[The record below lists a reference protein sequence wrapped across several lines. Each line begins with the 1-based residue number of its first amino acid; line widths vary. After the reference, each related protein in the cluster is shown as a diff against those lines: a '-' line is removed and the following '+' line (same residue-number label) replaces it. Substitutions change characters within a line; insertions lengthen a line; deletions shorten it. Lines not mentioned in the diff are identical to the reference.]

1 MFKIKGYLKK
11 FWYLILACIC
21 LLFVQ
26 AQTELTLPDYM
37 SDIVSVGIQAGGFAS
52 PVSDVLTEET
62 YQHLLLFVDQKDQKT
77 VKKDYKKVSKVNQD
91 IIDTFPKA
99 KGKTVYQLKDL
110 SSDEESE
117 LEDILMKPMLIITSL
132 DSMDT
137 SSKEYQEKFGQL
149 PPNMSVYDAMDYL
162 GLLSNLPDKIRK
174 ERIASLLEQVNLKEN
189 MRTKIKALSGGM
201 KQRLGIA
208 QALLHDPQILI
219 VDEPTAGLDP
229 EERIRF
235 RNMLSEFAED
245 RIVILSTHISS
256 DVETSCENIGVLDNG
271 KMIWNGAAEELIK
284 QAEGKVY
291 LISAEKKQ
299 DKIIREKYTVL
310 NIIASGSGTQ
320 YRVLSETLPEE
331 KHILQAPTLED
342 GYMYLLSQTDG
353 GINNEIISKRM

>member
-1 MFKIKGYLKK
+1 MEIVIKNLSKNYGRKAALKNVSVTIHSGMYGLLGRNGAGKTSLMRILATLSVPSGGEVSMNGIPINETGKIREIVGYLSQN
-11 FWYLILACIC
+11 FSFYR
-21 LLFVQ
+21 
-26 AQTELTLPDYM
+26 
-37 SDIVSVGIQAGGFAS
+37 
-52 PVSDVLTEET
+52 
-62 YQHLLLFVDQKDQKT
+62 
-77 VKKDYKKVSKVNQD
+77 
-91 IIDTFPKA
+91 
-99 KGKTVYQLKDL
+99 
-110 SSDEESE
+110 
-117 LEDILMKPMLIITSL
+117 
-132 DSMDT
+132 
-137 SSKEYQEKFGQL
+137 
-149 PPNMSVYDAMDYL
+149 NMSVYDAMDYL

-174 ERIASLLEQVNLKEN
+174 ERIALLLEQVNLKEN

-271 KMIWNGAAEELIK
+271 KMIWNGAAEELVK
-284 QAEGKVY
+284 QAEGKLY

>member
-1 MFKIKGYLKK
+1 MEIVIKNLSKNYRRKAALKNVSVTIHSGMYGLLGRNGAGKTSLMRILATLSVPSGGEVSMNGIPINETGKIREIVGYLSQN
-11 FWYLILACIC
+11 FSFYR
-21 LLFVQ
+21 
-26 AQTELTLPDYM
+26 
-37 SDIVSVGIQAGGFAS
+37 
-52 PVSDVLTEET
+52 
-62 YQHLLLFVDQKDQKT
+62 
-77 VKKDYKKVSKVNQD
+77 
-91 IIDTFPKA
+91 
-99 KGKTVYQLKDL
+99 
-110 SSDEESE
+110 
-117 LEDILMKPMLIITSL
+117 
-132 DSMDT
+132 
-137 SSKEYQEKFGQL
+137 
-149 PPNMSVYDAMDYL
+149 NMSVYDAMDYL

-256 DVETSCENIGVLDNG
+256 DVEISCENIGVLDNG

>member
-1 MFKIKGYLKK
+1 MEIVIKNLSKNYGRKAVLKNVSVTIHSGMYGLLGRNGAGKTSLMRILATLSVPSGGEVSMNGIPINETGKIREIVGYLSQN
-11 FWYLILACIC
+11 FSFYR
-21 LLFVQ
+21 
-26 AQTELTLPDYM
+26 
-37 SDIVSVGIQAGGFAS
+37 
-52 PVSDVLTEET
+52 
-62 YQHLLLFVDQKDQKT
+62 
-77 VKKDYKKVSKVNQD
+77 
-91 IIDTFPKA
+91 
-99 KGKTVYQLKDL
+99 
-110 SSDEESE
+110 
-117 LEDILMKPMLIITSL
+117 
-132 DSMDT
+132 
-137 SSKEYQEKFGQL
+137 
-149 PPNMSVYDAMDYL
+149 NMSVYDAMDYL

-271 KMIWNGAAEELIK
+271 KMIWNGATEELVK

-291 LISAEKKQ
+291 LISTEKKQ

-331 KHILQAPTLED
+331 KHTLQAPTLED

>member
-1 MFKIKGYLKK
+1 MEIVIKNLSKNYGRKAALKNVSVTIHSGMYGLLGRNGAGKTSLMRILATLSVPSGGEVSMNDISIKETSKIREIVGYL
-11 FWYLILACIC
+11 
-21 LLFVQ
+21 
-26 AQTELTLPDYM
+26 P
-37 SDIVSVGIQAGGFAS
+37 
-52 PVSDVLTEET
+52 
-62 YQHLLLFVDQKDQKT
+62 
-77 VKKDYKKVSKVNQD
+77 QD
-91 IIDTFPKA
+91 FSF
-99 KGKTVYQLKDL
+99 YR
-110 SSDEESE
+110 
-117 LEDILMKPMLIITSL
+117 
-132 DSMDT
+132 
-137 SSKEYQEKFGQL
+137 
-149 PPNMSVYDAMDYL
+149 NMSVYDAMDYL

-174 ERIASLLEQVNLKEN
+174 ERIALLLEQVNLKEN

-208 QALLHDPQILI
+208 QVLLHDPQILI

-271 KMIWNGAAEELIK
+271 KMIWNGAAEELVK

-291 LISAEKKQ
+291 LISTEKKQ

>member
-1 MFKIKGYLKK
+1 MVIVIKNLSKNYGRKAALKNVSVTIHSGMYGLLGRNGAGKTSLMRILATLSVPSGGEVSMNGIPINETGKIREIVGYLSQN
-11 FWYLILACIC
+11 FSFYR
-21 LLFVQ
+21 
-26 AQTELTLPDYM
+26 
-37 SDIVSVGIQAGGFAS
+37 
-52 PVSDVLTEET
+52 
-62 YQHLLLFVDQKDQKT
+62 
-77 VKKDYKKVSKVNQD
+77 
-91 IIDTFPKA
+91 
-99 KGKTVYQLKDL
+99 
-110 SSDEESE
+110 
-117 LEDILMKPMLIITSL
+117 
-132 DSMDT
+132 
-137 SSKEYQEKFGQL
+137 
-149 PPNMSVYDAMDYL
+149 NMSVYDAMDYL

>member
-1 MFKIKGYLKK
+1 MEIVIKNLSKNYGRKAALKNVSVTIHSGMYGLLGRNGAGKTSLMRILATLSVPSGGEVSMNGIPINETGKIREIVGYLSQN
-11 FWYLILACIC
+11 FSFYR
-21 LLFVQ
+21 
-26 AQTELTLPDYM
+26 
-37 SDIVSVGIQAGGFAS
+37 
-52 PVSDVLTEET
+52 
-62 YQHLLLFVDQKDQKT
+62 
-77 VKKDYKKVSKVNQD
+77 
-91 IIDTFPKA
+91 
-99 KGKTVYQLKDL
+99 
-110 SSDEESE
+110 
-117 LEDILMKPMLIITSL
+117 
-132 DSMDT
+132 
-137 SSKEYQEKFGQL
+137 
-149 PPNMSVYDAMDYL
+149 NMSVYDAMDYL

-235 RNMLSEFAED
+235 RNLLSEFAED

-256 DVETSCENIGVLDNG
+256 DVEASCENIGVLDNG
-271 KMIWNGAAEELIK
+271 KMIWNGATEELVK

-291 LISAEKKQ
+291 LISTEKKQ

-342 GYMYLLSQTDG
+342 GYMYLLRQTDG

>member
-1 MFKIKGYLKK
+1 MEIVIKNLSKNYGRKAALKNVSVTIHSGMYGLLGRNGAGKTSLMRILATLSVPSGGEVSMNGIPINETGKIREIVGYLSQN
-11 FWYLILACIC
+11 FSFYR
-21 LLFVQ
+21 
-26 AQTELTLPDYM
+26 
-37 SDIVSVGIQAGGFAS
+37 
-52 PVSDVLTEET
+52 
-62 YQHLLLFVDQKDQKT
+62 
-77 VKKDYKKVSKVNQD
+77 
-91 IIDTFPKA
+91 
-99 KGKTVYQLKDL
+99 
-110 SSDEESE
+110 
-117 LEDILMKPMLIITSL
+117 
-132 DSMDT
+132 
-137 SSKEYQEKFGQL
+137 
-149 PPNMSVYDAMDYL
+149 NMSVYDAMDYL

-201 KQRLGIA
+201 RQRLGIA

-271 KMIWNGAAEELIK
+271 KMIWNGAAEELVK

>member
-1 MFKIKGYLKK
+1 MAIVIKNLSKNYGRKAALKNVSVTIHSGMYGLLGRNGAGKTSLMRILATLSVPSGGEVSMNGIPINETGKIREIVGYLSQN
-11 FWYLILACIC
+11 FSFYR
-21 LLFVQ
+21 
-26 AQTELTLPDYM
+26 
-37 SDIVSVGIQAGGFAS
+37 
-52 PVSDVLTEET
+52 
-62 YQHLLLFVDQKDQKT
+62 
-77 VKKDYKKVSKVNQD
+77 
-91 IIDTFPKA
+91 
-99 KGKTVYQLKDL
+99 
-110 SSDEESE
+110 
-117 LEDILMKPMLIITSL
+117 
-132 DSMDT
+132 
-137 SSKEYQEKFGQL
+137 
-149 PPNMSVYDAMDYL
+149 NMSVYDAMDYL

>member
-1 MFKIKGYLKK
+1 MEIVIKNLSKNYGRKAALKNVSVTIHSGMYGLLGRNGSGKTSLMRILATLSVPSGGEVSMNGIPINETGKIREIVGYLSQN
-11 FWYLILACIC
+11 FSFYR
-21 LLFVQ
+21 
-26 AQTELTLPDYM
+26 
-37 SDIVSVGIQAGGFAS
+37 
-52 PVSDVLTEET
+52 
-62 YQHLLLFVDQKDQKT
+62 
-77 VKKDYKKVSKVNQD
+77 
-91 IIDTFPKA
+91 
-99 KGKTVYQLKDL
+99 
-110 SSDEESE
+110 
-117 LEDILMKPMLIITSL
+117 
-132 DSMDT
+132 
-137 SSKEYQEKFGQL
+137 
-149 PPNMSVYDAMDYL
+149 NMSVYDAMDYL

-174 ERIASLLEQVNLKEN
+174 ERIASLIEQVNLKEN

-271 KMIWNGAAEELIK
+271 KMIWNGAAEELVK

-291 LISAEKKQ
+291 LISTEKKQ

>member
-1 MFKIKGYLKK
+1 MEIVIKNLSKNYGRKAALKNVSVTIHSGMYGLLGRNGAGKTSLMRILATLSVPSGGEVSMNGIPINETGKIREIVGYLSQN
-11 FWYLILACIC
+11 FSFYR
-21 LLFVQ
+21 
-26 AQTELTLPDYM
+26 
-37 SDIVSVGIQAGGFAS
+37 
-52 PVSDVLTEET
+52 
-62 YQHLLLFVDQKDQKT
+62 
-77 VKKDYKKVSKVNQD
+77 
-91 IIDTFPKA
+91 
-99 KGKTVYQLKDL
+99 
-110 SSDEESE
+110 
-117 LEDILMKPMLIITSL
+117 
-132 DSMDT
+132 
-137 SSKEYQEKFGQL
+137 
-149 PPNMSVYDAMDYL
+149 NMSVYDAMDYL

-245 RIVILSTHISS
+245 KIVILSTHISS

-353 GINNEIISKRM
+353 EINNEIISKRM

>member
-1 MFKIKGYLKK
+1 MEERQLSKNVSVTIHSGMYGLLGRNGAGKTSLMRILATLSVPSGGEVSMNGIPINETGKIREIVGYLSQN
-11 FWYLILACIC
+11 FSFYR
-21 LLFVQ
+21 
-26 AQTELTLPDYM
+26 
-37 SDIVSVGIQAGGFAS
+37 
-52 PVSDVLTEET
+52 
-62 YQHLLLFVDQKDQKT
+62 
-77 VKKDYKKVSKVNQD
+77 
-91 IIDTFPKA
+91 
-99 KGKTVYQLKDL
+99 
-110 SSDEESE
+110 
-117 LEDILMKPMLIITSL
+117 
-132 DSMDT
+132 
-137 SSKEYQEKFGQL
+137 
-149 PPNMSVYDAMDYL
+149 NMSVYDAMDYL

>member
-1 MFKIKGYLKK
+1 MEIVIKNLSQNYGRKAALKNVSVTIHSGMYGLLGRNGAGKTSLMRILATLSVPSGGEVSMNGIPINETGKIREIVGYLSQN
-11 FWYLILACIC
+11 FSFYR
-21 LLFVQ
+21 
-26 AQTELTLPDYM
+26 
-37 SDIVSVGIQAGGFAS
+37 
-52 PVSDVLTEET
+52 
-62 YQHLLLFVDQKDQKT
+62 
-77 VKKDYKKVSKVNQD
+77 
-91 IIDTFPKA
+91 
-99 KGKTVYQLKDL
+99 
-110 SSDEESE
+110 
-117 LEDILMKPMLIITSL
+117 
-132 DSMDT
+132 
-137 SSKEYQEKFGQL
+137 
-149 PPNMSVYDAMDYL
+149 NMSVYDAMDYL

-256 DVETSCENIGVLDNG
+256 DVEISCENIGVLDNG
-271 KMIWNGAAEELIK
+271 KMIWNGAAEELVK

>member
-1 MFKIKGYLKK
+1 MEIVIKNLSKNYGRKAALKNVSVTIHSGMYGLLGRNGAGKTSLMRILATLSVPSGGEVSMNGISIKETGKIREIIGYLPQN
-11 FWYLILACIC
+11 FSFYR
-21 LLFVQ
+21 
-26 AQTELTLPDYM
+26 
-37 SDIVSVGIQAGGFAS
+37 
-52 PVSDVLTEET
+52 
-62 YQHLLLFVDQKDQKT
+62 
-77 VKKDYKKVSKVNQD
+77 
-91 IIDTFPKA
+91 
-99 KGKTVYQLKDL
+99 
-110 SSDEESE
+110 
-117 LEDILMKPMLIITSL
+117 
-132 DSMDT
+132 
-137 SSKEYQEKFGQL
+137 
-149 PPNMSVYDAMDYL
+149 NMSVYDAMDYL

-189 MRTKIKALSGGM
+189 VRTKIKALSGGM

-235 RNMLSEFAED
+235 RNLLSEFAED

-256 DVETSCENIGVLDNG
+256 DVEASCENIGVLDNG
-271 KMIWNGAAEELIK
+271 KMIWNGATEELVK

-291 LISAEKKQ
+291 LISAGKKQ

-331 KHILQAPTLED
+331 KHILQDPTLED

>member
-1 MFKIKGYLKK
+1 MEIVIKNLSKNYGRKAALKNVSVTIHSGMYGLLGRNGAGKTSLMRILATLSVPSGGEVSMNGIPINETGKIREIVGYLSQN
-11 FWYLILACIC
+11 FSFYR
-21 LLFVQ
+21 
-26 AQTELTLPDYM
+26 
-37 SDIVSVGIQAGGFAS
+37 
-52 PVSDVLTEET
+52 
-62 YQHLLLFVDQKDQKT
+62 
-77 VKKDYKKVSKVNQD
+77 
-91 IIDTFPKA
+91 
-99 KGKTVYQLKDL
+99 
-110 SSDEESE
+110 
-117 LEDILMKPMLIITSL
+117 
-132 DSMDT
+132 
-137 SSKEYQEKFGQL
+137 
-149 PPNMSVYDAMDYL
+149 NMSVYDAMDYL

-353 GINNEIISKRM
+353 GINKEIIAKRM